1 MTFSSATFASLGL
14 TPGTFEWSWT
24 LGLPGGTGSF
34 SDNLILNIGQ
44 NVPEGGSTLALLG
57 LSLGGVLVGA
67 RRWKPATA

>member
-1 MTFSSATFASLGL
+1 M
-14 TPGTFEWSWT
+14 TPGTYNWTWSN
-24 LGLPGGTGSF
+24 GAV

-44 NVPEGGSTLALLG
+44 NVPEGGPTLALLG

>member
-1 MTFSSATFASLGL
+1 MILASNTFMTLGI
-14 TPGTFEWSWT
+14 TPGTYEWSWSN
-24 LGLPGGTGSF
+24 GGV

-44 NVPEGGSTLALLG
+44 NVPEGGSTLAPLG